1 MAAFVYKCPV
11 TGRNVQGWVADD
23 GDIKNDVH
31 HPVKCIACQ
40 RVHLVNPNSRKVL
53 GANEE

>member
-1 MAAFVYKCPV
+1 MAAFVYKCPI